1 MEYNHTIKEIAAE
14 VKKSPQ
20 SIQKLRSK
28 NLDFFNLHTKSRG
41 RTLYF
46 DDAAFEWIR
55 DYYCMPTNAAQEQQE
70 PPANQP
76 TQTDAE
82 AMPPDDEGKTTD
94 TPPEDTAKTTA
105 DNPNRPEPTQNE
117 ALLSLKVKELEGQ
130 LEQAKKD
137 IEKLEKELAEQR
149 QLHRALVITLANEQA
164 NVRTILEARK
174 PFLARL
180 KAFFTREKTA
190 LIVADAKPAEAAGDE
205 EGEE

>member
-14 VKKSPQ
+14 VGKTPQ

-28 NLDFFNLHTKSRG
+28 NLAFFEIHTKSRG

-46 DDAAFEWIR
+46 DDIAFDWIR
-55 DYYCMPTNAAQEQQE
+55 DYYRMPIITAQEQ
-70 PPANQP
+70 PKTPAEQP
-76 TQTDAE
+76 TETDAG
-82 AMPPDDEGKTTD
+82 ATPPDDGGKTTD

-105 DNPNRPEPTQNE
+105 DNTNRPKQTENE

-137 IEKLEKELAEQR
+137 KEKLEKELEEQK
-149 QLHRALVITLANEQA
+149 QLHRALVIALANEQA

-174 PFLARL
+174 PFLARV

-190 LIVADAKPAEAAGDE
+190 LIIADAKPAEGEAVE
-205 EGEE
+205 E

>member
-14 VKKSPQ
+14 VKKTPQ

-28 NLDFFNLHTKSRG
+28 NLDFFALHTKSRG

-46 DDAAFEWIR
+46 DNIAFEWIR
-55 DYYCMPTNAAQEQQE
+55 DYYRMPTNAAQEQQE
-70 PPANQP
+70 PPEKQP
-76 TQTDAE
+76 TQTDAG
-82 AMPPDDEGKTTD
+82 AMPPDDGGKTTD
-94 TPPEDTAKTTA
+94 TPPDDTAKTTA
-105 DNPNRPEPTQNE
+105 DNQNRPEPTENE

-137 IEKLEKELAEQR
+137 KERLEKELDEQR
-149 QLHRALVITLANEQA
+149 QLHRALVISLANEQA
-164 NVRTILEARK
+164 NLRAILEARK

-190 LIVADAKPAEAAGDE
+190 LIVADTKPAEAAGDE
-205 EGEE
+205 EGEV

>member
-1 MEYNHTIKEIAAE
+1 MEYNHTIKEIAAK

-46 DDAAFEWIR
+46 DDAAVEWIR
-55 DYYCMPTNAAQEQQE
+55 DYYCMPTNAAQKQQE

-76 TQTDAE
+76 TQTDAG
-82 AMPPDDEGKTTD
+82 AIPPDGEG
-94 TPPEDTAKTTA
+94 KTTA
-105 DNPNRPEPTQNE
+105 DNQNRPEPTQNE

-130 LEQAKKD
+130 LEQTKKD
-137 IEKLEKELAEQR
+137 KEKLEKELAEQR
-149 QLHRALVITLANEQA
+149 QLHRALVIALANEQA

-180 KAFFTREKTA
+180 KAFFTREKPA
-190 LIVADAKPAEAAGDE
+190 LIVADAKPAEAAGEE
-205 EGEE
+205 EGEK